1 MSAEHDKLVSKLTRV
16 VSRSVDRTT
25 SLQQVADLIRRDAR
39 FRWVGLYEVDR
50 AAEVVRN
57 MAWSGIGP
65 PEYPTFPVTKGLT
78 GAAIAERRIV
88 NVGDVSADTRY
99 LVALSS
105 TRSEIIVPVFDR
117 DGTNVVGTIDIESER
132 PNAFDA
138 GTQDLLWACSEVIRP
153 LWGV

>member
-1 MSAEHDKLVSKLTRV
+1 MSAEHDTLLSKLRGV
-16 VSRSVDRTT
+16 VSRSVDRATA
-25 SLQQVADLIRRDAR
+25 LQQVADLIRHDGGY
-39 FRWVGLYEVDR
+39 RWVGLYEVDR

-57 MAWSGIGP
+57 LVWSGIGP
-65 PEYPTFPVTKGLT
+65 PEYTTFPVTKGLT

-88 NVGDVSADTRY
+88 NVGDVSTDTRY

-117 DGTNVVGTIDIESER
+117 DGTSVLGTIDVESER

-138 GTQDLLWACSEVIRP
+138 KAQDLLLACSEVIRQ
-153 LWGV
+153 LWQG